1 MAKKRFATLYPATD
15 ASTAKT
21 ETIDLDVNN
30 PISKLQIV
38 YKATSAGTAL
48 SAHPCGNVS
57 KIEIV
62 SGADVL
68 ASLTGYECV
77 GLDYYNT
84 KALASGYMCDVS
96 GVQAFQTY
104 NINFGRKL
112 WDTALALDPTR
123 FRNPQLKITHN
134 YRTADSAASAATMAV
149 YAHMFDEQQIAPVG
163 YLRPVEHYAY
173 TNGADDSIETI
184 DLPRDHLI
192 RQIMVRAALAD
203 YYPYQVADKIKIE
216 ENGGAKIPFDFS
228 TSDWLKHINQLYPA
242 IWEPAA
248 IAANVT
254 ARDIYAAPTFTCEF
268 AGLPST
274 VTNTLSREVSTTT
287 IPFKIDITASDTV
300 MGHFTGW
307 QPHYCF
313 PIPLGDQNDLD
324 DWYNPTALSALKMKI
339 TSGSAGATA
348 GTQIVVEQLKKY

>member
-1 MAKKRFATLYPATD
+1 MGKYRYATLLPAESCT
-15 ASTAKT
+15 TAGTK
-21 ETIDLDVNN
+21 TIDLDVND
-30 PISKLQIV
+30 PISKITLV

-48 SAHPCGNVS
+48 SAHPAGNVS

-62 SGADVL
+62 DGADVI
-68 ASLTGYECV
+68 ASLSGYECI
-77 GLDYYNT
+77 GLDFYNN
-84 KALASGYMCDVS
+84 KVMPSSYMCDVS
-96 GVQAFQTY
+96 GVQAFNAY

-112 WDTALALDPTR
+112 WDTVLALDPSK

-134 YRTADSAASAATMAV
+134 YQTADASASAATMAV
-149 YAHMFDEQQIAPVG
+149 YAHMFDDKKIAPVG
-163 YLRPVEHYAY
+163 FLRPVETYAY
-173 TNGADDSIETI
+173 TCGADDSVETI
-184 DLPRDHLI
+184 DLPRDMPI
-192 RQIMVRAALAD
+192 RQLMLRAALAD

-216 ENGGAKIPFDFS
+216 ENGGAKVPFDFS
-228 TSDWLKHINQLYPA
+228 SSDWLKFINQRYPA

-248 IAANVT
+248 LAVNVT

-274 VTNTLSREVSTTT
+274 VTNILSREVAHTT

-313 PIPLGDQNDLD
+313 PIPFGEQDDID
-324 DWYNPTALSALKMKI
+324 DWFNPTALSALKMKV
-339 TSGSAGATA
+339 TAGAA
-348 GTQIVVEQLKKY
+348 GASGQVQVVAEQLRKY